1 MLTIAGQGGP
11 SPAPFL
17 LIWGVVAL
25 VGGGTLVTRRVSERF
40 GAMVARGL
48 ASKPTQQARAKTVPL
63 GFARFIG
70 GVFMLCGMV
79 ALLAS
84 IATMVKG

>member
-25 VGGGTLVTRRVSERF
+25 VGGGALVTRRVSERF
-40 GAMVARGL
+40 CAMVVKGL
-48 ASKPTQQARAKTVPL
+48 AGKPTQQARAKALPL

-70 GVFMLCGMV
+70 GVFMVCGMV
-79 ALLAS
+79 ALPVS
-84 IATMVKG
+84 IGMMVKG